1 MNIKLVID
9 IDQLLNE
16 TDKMTN
22 EQLDTFIWLLKK
34 LPGLFGWENIGEDA
48 KQKIAQVIAEKEN
61 TLC

>member
-1 MNIKLVID
+1 MNNKLIID
-9 IDQLLNE
+9 IDQFLNE

-34 LPGLFGWENIGEDA
+34 LPGLFEWENVGKDV